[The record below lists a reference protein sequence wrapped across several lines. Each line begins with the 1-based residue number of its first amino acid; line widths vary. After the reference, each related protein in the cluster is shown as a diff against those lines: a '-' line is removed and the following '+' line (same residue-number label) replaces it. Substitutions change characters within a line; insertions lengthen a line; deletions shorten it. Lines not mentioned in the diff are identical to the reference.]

1 MLNPEII
8 KGTPNSVFVEIELR
22 DEQGFYSGQVSQYAI
37 VKDEEPHKP
46 IVLIDVWFKL
56 TREETYK
63 EITQTGVS
71 LMLDLADALTV
82 SVRQIE
88 A

>member
-1 MLNPEII
+1 MQRFPNP
-8 KGTPNSVFVEIELR
+8 VFVEIELR

-46 IVLIDVWFKL
+46 IVLIDVWFKQNRQSEYTKIDTDGIL
-56 TREETYK
+56 
-63 EITQTGVS
+63 
-71 LMLDLADALTV
+71 LDLADAIAVLVKQV
-82 SVRQIE
+82 SGTPLDSL